1 MFTPYLCS
9 IKQRSKVA
17 SLKKNKVMLTIINN
31 SDTTL
36 SIEAQSAIRSFV
48 AEYDSQIE
56 EVKVVRTKSNDEG
69 ETYDIYFCEQDE
81 EPVFL
86 ASVDSDGIIHN

>member
-1 MFTPYLCS
+1 
-9 IKQRSKVA
+9 
-17 SLKKNKVMLTIINN
+17 MLTIINN